1 MIGKSKIKSIAYIIL
16 IVIIISI
23 AQTLI
28 KTGMNKIQ
36 ISDFLNIFNIS
47 VIINIITSWYVVGGF
62 ALYAITLVLL
72 LGVMSKEDVSFVYP
86 LLSIGYIITAIF
98 AIMFLNEFVSVLRW
112 GGIALIFLGSFFIGK
127 S

>member
-1 MIGKSKIKSIAYIIL
+1 MIRKQKIKSIIYIIL

-47 VIINIITSWYVVGGF
+47 VIINIITNWYVVGGIVMY
-62 ALYAITLVLL
+62 ALTLVML

-86 LLSIGYIITAIF
+86 LLSIGYILTAIF
-98 AIMFLNEFVSVLRW
+98 AIIFLNEYVSLLRW
-112 GGIALIFLGSFFIGK
+112 GGIAMIFIGSFFIGR

>member
-1 MIGKSKIKSIAYIIL
+1 MIGKEKIKSIIYIIF

-28 KTGMNKIQ
+28 KTGMNKIH
-36 ISDFLNIFNIS
+36 ISEFLNIFNIA
-47 VIINIITSWYVVGGF
+47 VIINIITNWYVVGGF
-62 ALYAITLVLL
+62 ALYAMTLVLL

-86 LLSIGYIITAIF
+86 LLSIGYIVTAIF
-98 AIMFLNEFVSVLRW
+98 AIIFLNEFVSVLRW